1 MVRLLATGSEYAFA
15 KIFERYHGRIY
26 AAAFRI
32 LKSREFAEEVVQE
45 VFLKVWS
52 RRIAFADVK
61 NLEAFLVTCGRNL
74 TIELFRRRN
83 REVERAYKYASR
95 QQSSEN
101 TTESVIIEGELEQ
114 LLQQAISRL
123 TPRER
128 TAYELSRVEG
138 LSHRD
143 IAAKLNISANRV
155 NNLIKAATKSIR
167 EDLKPHIG
175 FTLIP
180 LLLQILKDF

>member
-1 MVRLLATGSEYAFA
+1 MIRLLAKGSEYAFA

-26 AAAFRI
+26 AAALRI

-52 RRIAFADVK
+52 RRIAFVDVK

-74 TIELFRRRN
+74 TIEFFKRRN
-83 REVERAYKYASR
+83 REVEHAYKYASR
-95 QQSSEN
+95 LQSSEN
-101 TTESVIIEGELEQ
+101 TIENLIIEDELGE

-128 TAYELSRVEG
+128 RAYELSRVEG

-143 IAAKLNISANRV
+143 IAAELNISANRV

-167 EDLKPHIG
+167 EDLKPHIEY
-175 FTLIP
+175 TLIP
-180 LLLQILKDF
+180 ILLQVL